1 MKLNYSFKEDD
12 RRYSSFT
19 LNKNEIALISEY
31 FNQTFT
37 PENTHFYCIYD
48 YKFNLLA
55 VQVVGDKVYE
65 LQPEEA
71 IKLFGKK
78 IKA

>member
-1 MKLNYSFKEDD
+1 MKHKYSFKEDD

-19 LNKNEIALISEY
+19 LNKKEIALVSEY
-31 FNQTFT
+31 FNHNFT
-37 PENTHFYCIYD
+37 PENTKFYCIYD